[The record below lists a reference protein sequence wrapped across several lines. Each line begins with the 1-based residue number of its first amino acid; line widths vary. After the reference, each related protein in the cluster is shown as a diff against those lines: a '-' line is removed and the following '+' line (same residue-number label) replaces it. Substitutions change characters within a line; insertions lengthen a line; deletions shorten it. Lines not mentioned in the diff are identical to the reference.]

1 MNIGKTKSLGR
12 NFMEYRPE
20 KTQYLDTFHAV
31 IATFNN
37 LSFSDTYG
45 FLVLQYFQLRF
56 INWQKKI

>member
-1 MNIGKTKSLGR
+1 
-12 NFMEYRPE
+12 MEYRPE

-37 LSFSDTYG
+37 LSFSNTYG